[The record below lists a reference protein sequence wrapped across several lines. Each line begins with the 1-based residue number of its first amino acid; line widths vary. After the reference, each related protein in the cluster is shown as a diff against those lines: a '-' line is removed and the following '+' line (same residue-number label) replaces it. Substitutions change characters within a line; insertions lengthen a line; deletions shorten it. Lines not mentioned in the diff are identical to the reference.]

1 MSIVNSILIIG
12 LGMIGS
18 SIALSSKS
26 KGLKVSGFDLDA
38 SINNIALKDN
48 IIDNTAES
56 LEEIN
61 SQEYIKDIDLV
72 VIAVPPKQTLDVIL
86 NLDQIW
92 NTKTTITDTSSV
104 KNHIKLDDK
113 VSNIVLSHP
122 IAGSDKSGL
131 NAADKNLFT
140 NRKSVI
146 CNPFEADKDHIDRVD
161 TFWRDAL
168 QMRTSVMSVSE
179 HDLIFAMTSHLPHL
193 ISYALIDSIRLSPT
207 QVGDNAGGGLKEFLR
222 LSGSNSEMWRDVF
235 ILNRVD
241 LIKALAG
248 MQVSLN
254 NLLELITES
263 KEIPDVFSHLEML
276 KDELDEIKS
285 FKEDKF

>member
-1 MSIVNSILIIG
+1 MNLNVNSLLIIG

-26 KGLKVSGFDLDA
+26 KGIKVYGIDLKK
-38 SINNIALKDN
+38 SISDKALKKEIVDE
-48 IIDNTAES
+48 IIES
-56 LEEIN
+56 ID
-61 SQEYIKDIDLV
+61 DIDSNKIDL
-72 VIAVPPKQTLDVIL
+72 IIISVPPKETLDLINQL
-86 NLDQIW
+86 EFLW
-92 NTKTTITDTSSV
+92 NTNITITETSSV
-104 KNHIKLDDK
+104 KNHIKIENI
-113 VSNIVLSHP
+113 SNLVLSHP

-131 NAADKNLFT
+131 DAADKNLFL
-140 NRKSVI
+140 NKKNVV
-146 CNPFEADKDHIDRVD
+146 CDPFNADKDHLERVEI
-161 TFWRDAL
+161 FWKDAL
-168 QMRTSVMSVSE
+168 QMRVSHMTVSE

-193 ISYALIDSIRLSPT
+193 ISYALIDSIRLSSS

-222 LSGSNSEMWRDVF
+222 LSGSNPQMWRDIF

-263 KEIPDVFSHLEML
+263 KEIPDIFSHLEIL
-276 KDELDEIKS
+276 KEELEEIKS
-285 FKEDKF
+285 FKEDNF

>member
-1 MSIVNSILIIG
+1 MSNVNSILIIG

-26 KGLKVSGFDLDA
+26 KGLKVFGFDLDA
-38 SINNIALKDN
+38 SINDIALKDN
-48 IIDNTAES
+48 IIDNSAES

-146 CNPFEADKDHIDRVD
+146 CNPFEADKDHIDRVE

-193 ISYALIDSIRLSPT
+193 ISYALIDSIRLSPS

>member
-1 MSIVNSILIIG
+1 MSNVNSILIIG

-26 KGLKVSGFDLDA
+26 KGLKVHGFDLDS
-38 SINNIALKDN
+38 SINDIAIKDN
-48 IIDNTAES
+48 IIDKSAES

-61 SQEYIKDIDLV
+61 SQEYINDIALV

-86 NLDQIW
+86 IVDQIW
-92 NTKTTITDTSSV
+92 NSKTTITETSSV
-104 KNHIKLDDK
+104 KNHIKLHDK

-131 NAADKNLFT
+131 NGADKNLFT
-140 NRKSVI
+140 NRKNVI
-146 CNPFEADKDHIDRVD
+146 CNPFEADKEHIDRVE

>member
-1 MSIVNSILIIG
+1 MSNVKCILIIG

-26 KGLKVSGFDLDA
+26 KGLKVSGFDLDS
-38 SINNIALKDN
+38 SINDIAIKDN
-48 IIDNTAES
+48 IIDKSAES

-61 SQEYIKDIDLV
+61 SLEYIKDIDLV

-92 NTKTTITDTSSV
+92 NSKTTITETSSV

-131 NAADKNLFT
+131 NGADKNLFT
-140 NRKSVI
+140 NRKNVI
-146 CNPFEADKDHIDRVD
+146 CNPFEADKEHIDRVE

-222 LSGSNSEMWRDVF
+222 LSGSNPEMWRDIF

>member
-1 MSIVNSILIIG
+1 MSNVNSILIIG

-26 KGLKVSGFDLDA
+26 KGLKVSGFDLDV
-38 SINNIALKDN
+38 SINDIALKDN
-48 IIDNTAES
+48 IIDNSAES

-72 VIAVPPKQTLDVIL
+72 VIAVPPKQTLDVIS

-146 CNPFEADKDHIDRVD
+146 CNPFEADKDHIDRVE

>member
-1 MSIVNSILIIG
+1 MNLNVNSLLIIG

-26 KGLKVSGFDLDA
+26 KGIKVYGIDLKK
-38 SINNIALKDN
+38 SISDKALKKEIVDE
-48 IIDNTAES
+48 IIES
-56 LEEIN
+56 ID
-61 SQEYIKDIDLV
+61 DIDSNKIDL
-72 VIAVPPKQTLDVIL
+72 IIISVPPKETLDLINQL
-86 NLDQIW
+86 EFLW
-92 NTKTTITDTSSV
+92 NTNITITETSSV
-104 KNHIKLDDK
+104 KNHIKIENI
-113 VSNIVLSHP
+113 SNLILSHP

-131 NAADKNLFT
+131 DAADKNLFL
-140 NRKSVI
+140 NKKNVV
-146 CNPFEADKDHIDRVD
+146 CDPFNADKDHLERVEI
-161 TFWRDAL
+161 FWKDAL
-168 QMRTSVMSVSE
+168 QMRVSHMTVSE

-193 ISYALIDSIRLSPT
+193 ISYALIDSIRLSSS

-222 LSGSNSEMWRDVF
+222 LSGSNPQMWRDIF

-263 KEIPDVFSHLEML
+263 KEIPDIFSHLEIL
-276 KDELDEIKS
+276 KEELEEIKS
-285 FKEDKF
+285 FKEDSF